1 MKKYLLVASLT
12 ACIFHIP
19 LAKQTLAA
27 TFKEISPTKPDKV
40 TLFGAGSLR
49 GALSEV
55 AKNFENVAGVTVE
68 TSFAFSGLQRE
79 RIENGQKADVFAS
92 ADISNPLTL
101 YQKGLSGPVINFTNN
116 RLVAVTN
123 SDSQLTTDNFL
134 QQFLSNVDKI
144 GTFPPLSDPLGAYTQ
159 DVYRK
164 ADAILPGSLQNLNEK
179 SIFFTQELVPPD
191 KFTSGG
197 LIAWGLQE
205 APLELKVD
213 AFISYYTSALAA
225 LEISPNLKVVELP
238 ENLAIKADYGLTV
251 LKDAG
256 PKGQELADYILS
268 SDGQKVLVKYGFSP
282 LGVTPKPVPEPSS
295 VGGVF
300 LAVGIAFAL
309 NKKQASAKKQLVNPF
324 GEFKIQ
330 NSKFKIIS
338 LHG

>member
-1 MKKYLLVASLT
+1 MS
-12 ACIFHIP
+12 

-27 TFKEISPTKPDKV
+27 TFGEISQTETDKV
-40 TLFGAGSLR
+40 VLFGAGSLR

-55 AKNFENVAGVTVE
+55 ARNFENVNGGTVE

-79 RIENGQKADVFAS
+79 RIENGEKADVFAS
-92 ADISNPLTL
+92 ADVSNPLTL
-101 YQKGLSGPVINFTNN
+101 YQKGLSGPVVNFTSN
-116 RLVAVTN
+116 RLVAVIN
-123 SDSQLTTDNFL
+123 SDFELTTNNFL
-134 QQFLSNVDKI
+134 QQLLSNVDKI

-159 DVYRK
+159 DLYRK

-205 APLELKVD
+205 APPELKVD

-251 LKDAG
+251 LKDAS

-268 SDGQKVLVKYGFSP
+268 PDGQDVLAKYGFSP
-282 LGVTPKPVPEPSS
+282 VSFTPKPVPESS
-295 VGGVF
+295 NIGAIIF
-300 LAVGIAFAL
+300 AVSIAFAL
-309 NKKQASAKKQLVNPF
+309 NKKQSSVGKQLV
-324 GEFKIQ
+324 K
-330 NSKFKIIS
+330 K
-338 LHG
+338 